1 MTPEECKRIEDT
13 LGIGPRS
20 YYVYALCTDSGPFYI
35 GKGKGLRV
43 LNHQDAALLAEESIK
58 ADDTLSSEEKQ
69 EIIRAMSAKL
79 QTLIGNK
86 GRIEPVIIKWGLTE
100 HEAFMCESSL
110 INLLKFCKGKS
121 IAELTNIVN
130 GHASPLEQENPS
142 DVKTKARPLPLFL
155 EECAV
160 SRKDISKLRGK
171 VVLIKINSTY
181 PNCFNADGL
190 PDDDK
195 IRDSVSGTWKINRRE
210 QLGIQY
216 VFALY
221 RGRVV
226 GIYHI
231 SRFSAPLCEEF
242 QKHHCL
248 PDFPTFPEQARRID
262 RMVAQYATI
271 ELARQSLS
279 AEDFQMFS
287 KTLSKKV
294 NLKSRRTKTLQ
305 DVLDAWRQRA
315 YYVLDRDVPQDLKL
329 FMNTLVTLNGDQS
342 FIQCEASLQ
351 YRF

>member
-1 MTPEECKRIEDT
+1 MTFEECKRIQDT

-35 GKGKGLRV
+35 GKGKGLRI
-43 LNHQDAALLAEESIK
+43 LNHQDAAQLAEESIN
-58 ADDTLSSEEKQ
+58 ADDMLSPEERQ
-69 EIIRAMSAKL
+69 QRIRAMSAKL
-79 QTLIGNK
+79 QTIIGNK
-86 GRIEPVIIKWGLTE
+86 DRIEPVIIKWGLTE

-130 GHASPLEQENPS
+130 GHASPLEQDNPS
-142 DVKTKARPLPLFL
+142 DVKSKARPLPLFL

-160 SRKDISKLRGK
+160 SHKDISELRGK
-171 VVLIKINSTY
+171 VVLVKINSTY

-190 PDDDK
+190 PDEDK
-195 IRDSVSGTWKINRRE
+195 IRDSVSGTWKINRRG
-210 QLGIQY
+210 QDGIQY

-231 SRFSAPLCEEF
+231 SRFSAPLGEEF
-242 QKHHCL
+242 QIHHCL
-248 PDFPTFPEQARRID
+248 PGFSSFPEQARRMD
-262 RMVAQYATI
+262 LMVAQYASV
-271 ELARQSLS
+271 EQARKGLS
-279 AEDFQMFS
+279 AEDFQFFFD
-287 KTLSKKV
+287 TLTKKV
-294 NLKSRRTKTLQ
+294 NLKSRKAKTLQ

-315 YYVLDRDVPQDLKL
+315 YYVLDKDVPQDVMA
-329 FMNTLVTLNGDQS
+329 FMNTLVTLNGDQT
-342 FIQCEASLQ
+342 FLQCEASLQ